1 MNQFSTQ
8 PNCNGGYDV
17 IRFNIFTCQW
27 EVIETYPTEIQA
39 KARARQLNREMN
51 DENGRMD

>member
-17 IRFNIFTCQW
+17 IRFNMFTGQW